1 MFTVQGQL
9 LPRTGQR
16 DRSETGIAHGARRA
30 SKQAQRVPRPGG
42 QFCHL
47 PLRYVLVQTDAVAT
61 RFVLPVSPEDSD
73 DVVVA
78 LETARVQEERADL
91 AEAARW
97 LQRAAVAARKQ
108 GRPERAGQL
117 SRAAASLSR
126 PSEAAPNEGKFEKHP
141 DAEQVLGEADEF
153 QDETIVE
160 SAAKLRESDKAEKSD
175 KDVKKTVLGTGT
187 PIAPLLEARPAL
199 PTHASVRVAV
209 RRILGGRI
217 ECRPLSEGEKPTSGE
232 EEALLVPMH
241 HQTKLV

>member
-1 MFTVQGQL
+1 M
-9 LPRTGQR
+9 
-16 DRSETGIAHGARRA
+16 
-30 SKQAQRVPRPGG
+30 
-42 QFCHL
+42 
-47 PLRYVLVQTDAVAT
+47 AT

-126 PSEAAPNEGKFEKHP
+126 SPDEVTEAKFEKRP
-141 DAEQVLGEADEF
+141 DPEQVLGEADEF

-160 SAAKLRESDKAEKSD
+160 SAAKLRDPDKEKD
-175 KDVKKTVLGTGT
+175 KDRAALKTVLGSST
-187 PIAPLLEARPAL
+187 PVAPLLEARPAW

-209 RRILGGRI
+209 RRTLGGRI
-217 ECRPLSEGEKPTSGE
+217 EARPLAEGEK
-232 EEALLVPMH
+232 
-241 HQTKLV
+241 

>member
-1 MFTVQGQL
+1 LWG
-9 LPRTGQR
+9 
-16 DRSETGIAHGARRA
+16 
-30 SKQAQRVPRPGG
+30 
-42 QFCHL
+42 
-47 PLRYVLVQTDAVAT
+47 VLVQTQAVDMAT

-117 SRAAASLSR
+117 SRAAASLNRS
-126 PSEAAPNEGKFEKHP
+126 PEETSDAKFEKRP
-141 DAEQVLGEADEF
+141 DEEHVLGETDEF

-160 SAAKLRESDKAEKSD
+160 SAAKLREADKV
-175 KDVKKTVLGTGT
+175 VKKTVLGSST
-187 PIAPLLEARPAL
+187 PVAPLVEARPAL

-209 RRILGGRI
+209 RRTLGGRI
-217 ECRPLSEGEKPTSGE
+217 EARPLAEGEKPVSGE
-232 EEALLVPMH
+232 EEAILVPMQAH
-241 HQTKLV
+241 TKLV

>member
-1 MFTVQGQL
+1 M
-9 LPRTGQR
+9 
-16 DRSETGIAHGARRA
+16 
-30 SKQAQRVPRPGG
+30 
-42 QFCHL
+42 
-47 PLRYVLVQTDAVAT
+47 AT

-78 LETARVQEERADL
+78 LETARVQEERSDH

-126 PSEAAPNEGKFEKHP
+126 PTDEASAKFEKHP
-141 DAEQVLGEADEF
+141 DEEQVLGDADDF

-160 SAAKLRESDKAEKSD
+160 SAAKLREADKPAD
-175 KDVKKTVLGTGT
+175 PDQLLKKTVLGSST
-187 PIAPLLEARPAL
+187 PIAPLLEARTAL

-209 RRILGGRI
+209 RRTLGGRI
-217 ECRPLSEGEKPTSGE
+217 EARPLGEGERPISGE
-232 EEALLVPMH
+232 EEAILVPLH
-241 HQTKLV
+241 PQTKLV

>member
-1 MFTVQGQL
+1 M
-9 LPRTGQR
+9 
-16 DRSETGIAHGARRA
+16 
-30 SKQAQRVPRPGG
+30 
-42 QFCHL
+42 
-47 PLRYVLVQTDAVAT
+47 AT

-117 SRAAASLSR
+117 SRAAASLNR
-126 PSEAAPNEGKFEKHP
+126 NPDEPTEAKFEKRP
-141 DAEQVLGEADEF
+141 DVEHVLGEADEF

-160 SAAKLRESDKAEKSD
+160 SAAKLREAD
-175 KDVKKTVLGTGT
+175 KDKSALKTVLGSST
-187 PIAPLLEARPAL
+187 PVAPLVEARAPW

-209 RRILGGRI
+209 RRTLGGRI
-217 ECRPLSEGEKPTSGE
+217 EARPLAEGEKPVSGE
-232 EEALLVPMH
+232 EEAMLVPMQA
-241 HQTKLV
+241 QTKLV

>member
-1 MFTVQGQL
+1 M
-9 LPRTGQR
+9 
-16 DRSETGIAHGARRA
+16 
-30 SKQAQRVPRPGG
+30 
-42 QFCHL
+42 
-47 PLRYVLVQTDAVAT
+47 AT

-78 LETARVQEERADL
+78 LETARVQEERSDH

-117 SRAAASLSR
+117 SRAAASLNR
-126 PSEAAPNEGKFEKHP
+126 PSEETSEAKFEKRP
-141 DAEQVLGEADEF
+141 DEEHVLGEADEF

-160 SAAKLRESDKAEKSD
+160 SAAKLRDADKTD
-175 KDVKKTVLGTGT
+175 KGVKKTVLGSST

-209 RRILGGRI
+209 RRTLGGRI
-217 ECRPLSEGEKPTSGE
+217 ECRPLAEGEKPVSGE
-232 EEALLVPMH
+232 EEAILVPTH